1 MKKYSIS
8 IVKLAFKNAI
18 QSIPDCDLLP
28 PDQIGTIVDR
38 SIKSLFQDLMQYF
51 NMKPNVDYIP
61 LSDTAPAQ
69 DFKVVSKDAQE
80 ILEGL
85 FEGKIEIVKA
95 HLRKDKNGYFI
106 SVPAYIRKKS
116 RNITFNETKEPNYFN

>member
-1 MKKYSIS
+1 MKKYPIS
-8 IVKLAFKNAI
+8 QVKLAFQNAI
-18 QSIPDCDLLP
+18 LSIPDCKLLP

-38 SIKSLFQDLMQYF
+38 SIKSLFQDLMEYF
-51 NMKPNVDYIP
+51 NMKPNVDYIL
-61 LSDTAPAQ
+61 LSNQAPAQ
-69 DFKVVSKDAQE
+69 DFKVVSTNAQE

-106 SVPAYIRKKS
+106 SVPAYTRKKS
-116 RNITFNETKEPNYFN
+116 INQTFSETKEPNYSN